1 MVSTFDVSRQEDQVF
16 LLDFAPHPAD
26 DAAEP
31 FIVASDRRVILTYPI
46 AESDFERFG
55 PFDPDDD
62 PFCAVLFADT
72 VFHRLGPPGDDDLAI
87 HPLAAHGLTGCSVH
101 EVVNSSLCAELAAV
115 ATGSMAV
122 DPEAPA
128 RRHFVITFQASTFE
142 CVASDSTVIGVFG
155 AGEIASRE
163 AFALVR

>member
-1 MVSTFDVSRQEDQVF
+1 MVSTVDVRQQEDLVV
-16 LLDFAPHPAD
+16 LLDSIPHPAA

-31 FIVASDRRVILTYPI
+31 FIVASERRVILTYPI

-62 PFCAVLFADT
+62 PFCAVLFSDT
-72 VFHRLGPPGDDDLAI
+72 AFHRLGPPGDVDLAI
-87 HPLAAHGLTGCSVH
+87 HPLAAQGLSSYSAH
-101 EVVNSSLCAELAAV
+101 EVVNSSLCAEIAAV
-115 ATGSMAV
+115 PDHAASIAAV
-122 DPEAPA
+122 SPA
-128 RRHFVITFQASTFE
+128 RRHFVITFLESTFE
-142 CVASDSTVIGVFG
+142 CVASDHTVIGVFG

>member
-1 MVSTFDVSRQEDQVF
+1 MVSTFDASRQEDQVF
-16 LLDFAPHPAD
+16 LLDSVPHPAA

-62 PFCAVLFADT
+62 PFCAVLFADA
-72 VFHRLGPPGDDDLAI
+72 VFHRLGPPGDDALAI
-87 HPLAAHGLTGCSVH
+87 HPLAAQGLTGYAVH
-101 EVVNSSLCAELAAV
+101 EIVNSSLCAEIAAV
-115 ATGSMAV
+115 TT
-122 DPEAPA
+122 DPIAIAAESPA

-142 CVASDSTVIGVFG
+142 CVASDYTVIGVFG
-155 AGEIASRE
+155 AGEIARRE